1 MQDLNTPQPQ
11 AAPHLPLWRSMVSL
25 LRPKQWLKNGF
36 VFGPP
41 FFAGIL
47 SCPHSFV
54 EALIAAAAFSL
65 AASSIYCFNDIHD
78 VADDRRHPVKR
89 HRPVA
94 SGAVSVG
101 AAYTLMAVMF
111 VLALATCWLIAPVWD
126 SDSRRGGEVAG
137 HTLSAYAMA
146 VIIAYWLLNIAYTA
160 RLKQYAIIDVCIV
173 AFGFVLRLLAG
184 GFATNTWC
192 SHWIVLMTFLVT
204 LFMSFAKRR
213 DDVVRME
220 ATGQAPRANTVRYN
234 TSFMNLA
241 LAITASITTVCYIM
255 YTVSPEVVN
264 RFHSHGLYL
273 TTIFVLIGLLRYLQ
287 ITVVDKKSDDPTRV
301 MWRDRPM
308 QLVVLCWALSF
319 LLIIYM

>member
-1 MQDLNTPQPQ
+1 MKSPQPG
-11 AAPHLPLWRSMVSL
+11 AATQEPLWRSMASL
-25 LRPKQWLKNGF
+25 LRPKQWLKNAF

-47 SCPHSFV
+47 SCPHSLA
-54 EALIAAAAFSL
+54 EAAVAAVAFSF
-65 AASSIYCFNDIHD
+65 AASSVYCFNDIHD

-89 HRPVA
+89 RRPVA
-94 SGAVSVG
+94 SGAVSVK
-101 AAYTLMAVMF
+101 AAYALMGATF
-111 VLALATCWLIAPVWD
+111 VLALATCWLIAPIWNHD
-126 SDSRRGGEVAG
+126 SQRAQLSPGW
-137 HTLSAYAMA
+137 TLAASTMA
-146 VIIAYWLLNIAYTA
+146 VITVYWLLNIAYTA
-160 RLKQYAIIDVCIV
+160 WLKQYAIIDVCIV
-173 AFGFVLRLLAG
+173 AFGFVLRLQAG
-184 GFATNTWC
+184 GFATYTWC
-192 SHWIVLMTFLVT
+192 SHWIVLMTFLIT

-220 ATGQAPRANTVRYN
+220 ATGHAPRKNTVRYN
-234 TSFMNLA
+234 TTFMNLA

-264 RFHSHGLYL
+264 RFHSKGLYL